1 MALKGYQLAENPVP
15 LDLSPDSPHLAY
27 NRTLESGLLKWAE
40 EPYILALPAVNQFL
54 GRVEKGLAYETAVL
68 GGHDAAYCQ
77 RWLDSI
83 ERKLKSYNAY
93 IAGKGCEW
101 LIKT

>member
-1 MALKGYQLAENPVP
+1 
-15 LDLSPDSPHLAY
+15 
-27 NRTLESGLLKWAE
+27 LESGLLRWAE
-40 EPYILALPAVNQFL
+40 ETSILALPAINQFL

-68 GGHDAAYCQ
+68 RGHDTAFCQ

-93 IAGKGCEW
+93 IAGKGHEW
-101 LIKT
+101 LIKK